1 MQAPQEKRIDPQ
13 AIRAEYPGLA
23 PVTYVDTAS
32 LGLVARA
39 TEEVARMEQERLM
52 EEGSARAVHWHVQ
65 GRTEVTG
72 LVATHIGGGAAGTVL
87 VQSFTVG
94 LARLAPLMKHRAK
107 VLLVGGD
114 YPTLHAPFRWNGFD
128 TVDIQ
133 PLADGTIPLERL
145 AAALERERPQ
155 VVAISHV
162 QWATGFRTDLD
173 ALGAL
178 CRSYGAWTLVDA
190 TQSWCNVPIDLR
202 GTPIDIL
209 AASGYKWPLAGMGN
223 GFFHLAEHVR
233 EELAERNGFDCVP
246 ALSDGHLDPVALV
259 RLGHALERS
268 LALGM
273 DAVASR
279 VRTLCDLAVDR
290 LDSAGV
296 QLLNGRDAASRGG
309 ILIIAGGPEQLARM
323 QQSGVQAQVRGA
335 GIRVGFHFY
344 NNEAD
349 VERLVASVVEG

>member
-1 MQAPQEKRIDPQ
+1 MGSEQEETIDWQ
-13 AIRAEYPGLA
+13 AIRAAYPGLA
-23 PVTYVDTAS
+23 PATYVDTAS

-39 TEEVARMEQERLM
+39 TEEAARMEQERLM
-52 EEGSARAVHWHVQ
+52 EEGSARSVHWHMQ
-65 GRTEVTG
+65 GRTAATG
-72 LVATHIGGGAAGTVL
+72 LVASHIGGEPAGTVL

-128 TVDIQ
+128 TVVIQ
-133 PLADGTIPLERL
+133 PLADGTIPLELL
-145 AAALERERPQ
+145 AAAMEKERPQ
-155 VVAISHV
+155 LVAISHV

-178 CRSYGAWTLVDA
+178 CRSHGAWSLVDA
-190 TQSWCNVPIDLR
+190 TQSWCNAPLNLR

-223 GFFHLAEHVR
+223 GFLHLAEHVR
-233 EELAERNGFDCVP
+233 EELAERNGFDAMA
-246 ALSDGHLDPVALV
+246 ALSEGHLDPVALV
-259 RLGHALERS
+259 RLGDALERS

-273 DAVASR
+273 DAVAGR
-279 VRTLCDLAVDR
+279 VRALCDLAVDR
-290 LDSAGV
+290 FDRAGV
-296 QLLNGRDAASRGG
+296 QLLNGRDPATRGG

-323 QQSGVQAQVRGA
+323 QRAGVQAQVRGA

-344 NNEAD
+344 NNETD
-349 VERLVASVVEG
+349 VERLVASVAEG